1 MIISGSLEIVVVSD
15 SVEEGSMI
23 VVKADLNVALN
34 FEGSSFIN
42 VVVSVK
48 IVAVVVDDVV
58 AVRGGC
64 NVDVVVVVV
73 RACCIVGVVVT
84 RSVAFDEGKTI
95 LSYVVEVSA
104 VICLEMETVEF
115 SGKSV
120 SVSSLDAS
128 MDV

>member
-34 FEGSSFIN
+34 VEGSSFLH
-42 VVVSVK
+42 VVQ

-73 RACCIVGVVVT
+73 RAGCVVGDVVT

-104 VICLEMETVEF
+104 VICLKMETVEF

-128 MDV
+128 MVV

>member
-34 FEGSSFIN
+34 FEGSSFVN

-48 IVAVVVDDVV
+48 IVAV
-58 AVRGGC
+58 RGGC
-64 NVDVVVVVV
+64 KVDVVVVVV

-128 MDV
+128 MAV